1 MQDSNERSTNGDDQA
16 KAALHHLYQRQ
27 REQHNQE
34 YPPDV
39 QALLK
44 QLPPNALPPV
54 STHLCFRIIR
64 LSAVR
69 RTCDHVMCQHE
80 SQQTHVTF
88 VYACSRRTSLALLAM
103 DRARITCTLLSILTH
118 NKIPMPSTPTPK
130 PTMMP

>member
-1 MQDSNERSTNGDDQA
+1 MQDSNERSTNGDDQT

-54 STHLCFRIIR
+54 SALISDHM
-64 LSAVR
+64 VKR
-69 RTCDHVMCQHE
+69 RTM
-80 SQQTHVTF
+80 T
-88 VYACSRRTSLALLAM
+88 
-103 DRARITCTLLSILTH
+103 RICEREFWF
-118 NKIPMPSTPTPK
+118 M
-130 PTMMP
+130 